1 MKQCFF
7 GTLFQTYAG
16 NGGQYHLSCVHQI
29 VRVILRMFGSHPQ
42 DDHDLLQAQHIQNDS
57 HLMNQLLEGDP
68 TFAQAVLGDNL
79 DHFQNSLRQQH
90 QQRLQLEQKIKI
102 GRNRTP

>member
-1 MKQCFF
+1 M
-7 GTLFQTYAG
+7 
-16 NGGQYHLSCVHQI
+16 HQI
-29 VRVILRMFGSHPQ
+29 VRVILCMFGSHPQ
-42 DDHDLLQAQHIQNDS
+42 DDHNILQAQHIRNDS

-68 TFAQAVLGDNL
+68 IFAQAVLGGNL
-79 DHFQNSLRQQH
+79 NDFQNRLRQQH

>member
-1 MKQCFF
+1 
-7 GTLFQTYAG
+7 
-16 NGGQYHLSCVHQI
+16 
-29 VRVILRMFGSHPQ
+29 MFGSPPQ
-42 DDHDLLQAQHIQNDS
+42 DENNILQAQHIQNDS

-68 TFAQAVLGDNL
+68 TFAQAVVGDNL
-79 DHFQNSLRQQH
+79 DDFQNSLRQQY